1 MKASSIQ
8 KYGRV
13 KKRVLN
19 SKRPSDVGMREE
31 ADLSDHSHISASKN
45 TYIHIDRQRIS
56 TIKIYESL
64 KK

>member
-1 MKASSIQ
+1 M
-8 KYGRV
+8 

-19 SKRPSDVGMREE
+19 SKRPSDVGVREE